1 MTGTQ
6 HHSQEPPLIG
16 GNIRRMR
23 KEAGLTMD
31 VLAERSG
38 VSKAMLSQIEAEK
51 VNPTVAT
58 VWKISQG
65 LQVEINRL
73 LEGSEEPVRKFHV
86 TTRDDIV
93 ALDTDEE
100 GLHIDVL
107 TPIQMVED
115 LEMYL
120 LTFAPGGALR
130 SAPHF
135 PNTEEFLTVIRGS
148 IHVRAGDRD
157 ARLGEGDF
165 IRYQCD
171 VEHDIENTSREA
183 SLVHMVVRFHKRSLG
198 H

>member
-16 GNIRRMR
+16 GNIRRIR

-86 TTRDDIV
+86 TTRDDII

-120 LTFAPGGALR
+120 LSFAPGGALR

-171 VEHDIENTSREA
+171 VEHDIENTSEES